1 MSDPDDCATPRRLCP
16 FDGEARER
24 IAVLE
29 AEARHT
35 RETLD
40 RMAKNVERITTD
52 VDRVSDKFLEAMAQV
67 RGGWWVLVQIAALA
81 AVLGGVVT
89 WLATRLSFSGT
100 VRP

>member
-1 MSDPDDCATPRRLCP
+1 MPDDCPMPGRPCP

-40 RMAKNVERITTD
+40 KMARNVERITLD
-52 VDRVSDKFLEAMAQV
+52 LDKVSDKFLEPK
-67 RGGWWVLVQIAALA
+67 R
-81 AVLGGVVT
+81 
-89 WLATRLSFSGT
+89 
-100 VRP
+100 

>member
-1 MSDPDDCATPRRLCP
+1 MPDECSVPSRLCP

-40 RMAKNVERITTD
+40 KMARNVERIT
-52 VDRVSDKFLEAMAQV
+52 VDLDKVSDKFLEAMAQV
-67 RGGWWVLVQIAALA
+67 RGGWWVLVQIAAVA
-81 AVLGGVVT
+81 AVLGGIVT
-89 WLATRLSFSGT
+89 WLATRLSLTGT